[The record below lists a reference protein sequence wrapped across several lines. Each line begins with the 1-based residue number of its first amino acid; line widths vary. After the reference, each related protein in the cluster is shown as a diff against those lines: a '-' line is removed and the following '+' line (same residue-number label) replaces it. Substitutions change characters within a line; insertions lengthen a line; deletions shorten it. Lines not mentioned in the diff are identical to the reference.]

1 MARSGSST
9 RIGGFCGLAAS
20 SYRNR
25 AGSRKPP
32 FQIPASGPL
41 PCWVAPVCEHWGW
54 LLATP
59 PPPPFLGSGRVEPS
73 FLEVA
78 AALPCVPRG
87 GRADVDH
94 HDRTGACYYSLWAT
108 GVTYSTLR
116 SRSVFATL
124 RSMKVRVSDG
134 DRRYRCG

>member
-32 FQIPASGPL
+32 FQIPASGP
-41 PCWVAPVCEHWGW
+41 
-54 LLATP
+54 P
-59 PPPPFLGSGRVEPS
+59 PPPPFLGSGRVEPG
-73 FLEVA
+73 FLKVA
-78 AALPCVPRG
+78 TALPCVPRG

-116 SRSVFATL
+116 SWIIFATL
-124 RSMKVRVSDG
+124 RSLKVRVSDG